1 MEFMVVASDEALKPI
16 SDDKAK
22 IASAKLKQML
32 IAASAEL
39 KKRYIRAFVSE
50 IVVGKSEIVITGIK
64 RCARRS
70 RFR

>member
-1 MEFMVVASDEALKPI
+1 VEFMVVASDEALKPI
-16 SDDKAK
+16 SDDEAN
-22 IASAKLKQML
+22 IASAKLKQM
-32 IAASAEL
+32 IVDAPADL